1 MSKDG
6 KLDEIKNRLGEI
18 ADVIEASPRRDE
30 TGDLEG
36 WGQFVDATAHAHQIG
51 SYGTAA
57 ALLVLHTADA
67 KYNVNDRV
75 IAQIEELWRGDS
87 RASKKL
93 RTQNVRIAFLIIALS
108 KVLNPNLVAVRS
120 EAIEELR
127 SRQIENGAWGDWDH
141 QTELPQA
148 RLEATAW
155 VALALDL
162 VNPGDAF
169 AVRGAEFLL
178 DEQRAAGQSKRL
190 SQLAVGAALAILPKE
205 KAERLL
211 FRATEMLRQSAIDD
225 SEAIAFFD
233 YIEDSNG
240 GTRISRDY
248 ICYPEVYS
256 ISLLLRGAIKNCG
269 KIGSI
274 GLAFRREETISKIL
288 TLIDDARPYKLRGAK
303 FASTVDQ
310 AMLCLT
316 YDNLVRSGSALSD
329 LASII
334 SPIQNWLS
342 DGWVGRVVVP
352 IILLGAAGATLEDP
366 ASVIH
371 VLEMVSGND
380 LEATEDWV
388 NTNESPIRI
397 VVAALLALSSNL
409 PASIW
414 RFVKQRIL

>member
-1 MSKDG
+1 M
-6 KLDEIKNRLGEI
+6 
-18 ADVIEASPRRDE
+18 
-30 TGDLEG
+30 
-36 WGQFVDATAHAHQIG
+36 
-51 SYGTAA
+51 
-57 ALLVLHTADA
+57 
-67 KYNVNDRV
+67 
-75 IAQIEELWRGDS
+75 
-87 RASKKL
+87 
-93 RTQNVRIAFLIIALS
+93 RIAFLIIALS